1 MCSAKQDN
9 RKTNH
14 AMLLPPESA
23 EYCHKN
29 HAYGNDWLYINAY
42 SEYAAGSISIE
53 VTSLMAATVPEGAL
67 R

>member
-1 MCSAKQDN
+1 
-9 RKTNH
+9 
-14 AMLLPPESA
+14 MLLPPESA